1 MKILLILAFLAGKI
15 AVSHAE
21 DTIRVETKIIDGPAS
36 LKLSKSDFET
46 RAILEYPGLNM
57 LTAPRMTLINGKP
70 GTISVQETR
79 SVRSAEDNKEMRV
92 PTGVQ
97 LKIFPTATED
107 KIAFTANIT
116 VRDFEGEDKSRLDQ
130 ETEFSTRKFYFSG
143 DCADGGSVLVTSKG
157 VHNNRRLSL
166 YLVFTREKGK

>member
-1 MKILLILAFLAGKI
+1 MKIVLILAFLAGTWG
-15 AVSHAE
+15 ASCAE

-46 RAILEYPGLNM
+46 RAILQYPGLNM
-57 LTAPRMTLINGKP
+57 LTAPRMTLINGKS

-97 LKIFPTATED
+97 LKIFPTATEE

-116 VRDFEGEDKSRLDQ
+116 VRDFEGEDKSRLAQ
-130 ETEFSTRKFYFSG
+130 ETEFSTREFYFSG

-166 YLVFTREKGK
+166 YLVFTREKEK